1 MRRFYFLLFELA
13 VLPLVVSCGSGTAGT
28 VSPVI
33 SVRVSTSATSVAAGQ
48 QAQFTATVTGTTNTS
63 VTWLVVGGAADGTIS
78 ASGLYTAPAVVP
90 NPALVTVTATS
101 QADPTKSG
109 SGSITVTGTSSNITV
124 VVSPSSP
131 TVPNFGRQQFNAAV
145 SGTSNTA
152 R

>member
-1 MRRFYFLLFELA
+1 MRLLMRRFYFLLFELA

-101 QADPTKSG
+101 QADPTKS
-109 SGSITVTGTSSNITV
+109 
-124 VVSPSSP
+124 
-131 TVPNFGRQQFNAAV
+131 VPAQSLLRELL
-145 SGTSNTA
+145 
-152 R
+152 RI